1 MFVYPES
8 PDIENLFQMSL
19 VPIEVE
25 IIHKKNSFIMYMLKQ
40 IRSNLM
46 QIMMMTT
53 LLLTII
59 GIDSNKKQLL
69 SQISRI
75 FNDFPWLLGVVV
87 FIIIFTLSKIY
98 YQQEDFKK
106 QEQENKLKK
115 ELTNYY
121 QSLSKNIVEQIV
133 QTFNYTLEQESKKIQ
148 TALKEVQKYYEDYL
162 VSIQQ
167 QQLKTKQDIDL
178 LKKEQQNIQKDRKQL
193 GKTYSPL

>member
-1 MFVYPES
+1 
-8 PDIENLFQMSL
+8 
-19 VPIEVE
+19 
-25 IIHKKNSFIMYMLKQ
+25 MLKQ

-106 QEQENKLKK
+106 EEQENKLKK